1 MICAMGELLVDF
13 TEQQENEYGYP
24 VLSAAPGGAPANF
37 LCAVKKQGV
46 DASFIGKV
54 GNDAFGRKLISTL
67 KEKGIDTDGI
77 IKADDVFTTLAF
89 VTLDARGERS
99 FSFARKPGA
108 DTCITTEEID
118 LGIIDRSAVFHFGSL
133 SFTDE
138 PAKTSVEYAVGYAKA
153 RGKIIS
159 YDPNYR
165 PMLWKNEET
174 ARKSMTEGFK
184 YADIVKLS
192 IEEALFI
199 FGTYEKEAADILYND
214 FGCKTVF
221 VTLGEKG
228 CYCKCTAGS
237 FYTKSEK
244 DVVPKDTT
252 GAGDIFTGTAEALM
266 LLKGRGISELTLDEM
281 KEIATGACTV
291 ATLSTLRQGGMV

>member
-46 DASFIGKV
+46 PASFIGKV

-67 KEKGIDTDGI
+67 KEKGIATDGI

-89 VTLDARGERS
+89 VTLDSKGERS

-108 DTCITTEEID
+108 DTCIRTEEID
-118 LGIIDRSAVFHFGSL
+118 FSIIDRSDIFHFGSL

-138 PAKTSVEYAVGYAKA
+138 PAKTSVENAVKYAKTK
-153 RGKIIS
+153 GKIIS

-165 PMLWKNEET
+165 PMLWENEET
-174 ARKSMTEGFK
+174 ARKRMAEGFK

-192 IEEALFI
+192 IEEARFI
-199 FGTYEKEAADILYND
+199 FGVFEKEAADILYND
-214 FGCKTVF
+214 FGCKVVF
-221 VTLGEKG
+221 VTLGAEG
-228 CYCKCTAGS
+228 CYCKFSGGS
-237 FYTKSEK
+237 FYAKSER
-244 DVVPKDTT
+244 DVIPKDTT

-266 LLKGRGISELTLDEM
+266 LLKRQSISELTPGEM
-281 KEIATGACTV
+281 KEITIKACTA
-291 ATLSTLRQGGMV
+291 ATLSTLQQGGMV